1 MQVDNE
7 VIRLKLLK
15 ANWNNE
21 RLIMERQI
29 SQQYPREIQA
39 CEQRIERLKVDL
51 ALVDQTRD
59 DEFLIVLEGEIYN
72 EKPQAGELLLL
83 LSKVNEFNNG
93 DSIHVGRYR
102 GFELYLSRS
111 AFNIISI
118 KLNGAETYFV
128 DLGDSPIGNITRL
141 ENVIEKIPVNLHSA
155 EQRLCEIQTQFAEAT
170 IEVGKPF
177 EFDQKLQ
184 EMLTRQVEL
193 NSQLEFQELKD
204 QTLMININN
213 EISEIE
219 QSDKWEYES

>member
-141 ENVIEKIPVNLHSA
+141 ENVIEKY
-155 EQRLCEIQTQFAEAT
+155 Q
-170 IEVGKPF
+170 
-177 EFDQKLQ
+177 
-184 EMLTRQVEL
+184 
-193 NSQLEFQELKD
+193 
-204 QTLMININN
+204 
-213 EISEIE
+213 
-219 QSDKWEYES
+219 